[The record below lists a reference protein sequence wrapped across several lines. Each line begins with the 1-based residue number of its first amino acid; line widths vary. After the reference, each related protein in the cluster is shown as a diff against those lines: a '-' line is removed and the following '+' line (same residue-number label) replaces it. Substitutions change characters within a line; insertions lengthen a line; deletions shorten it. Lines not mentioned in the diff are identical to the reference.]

1 MGLKLLVIILMLCFT
16 QAYCYVTSM
25 CSVST
30 HDRLEIVDVK
40 VR

>member
-1 MGLKLLVIILMLCFT
+1 MLCFT
-16 QAYCYVTSM
+16 QAHCYAMSM
-25 CSVST
+25 CSAST